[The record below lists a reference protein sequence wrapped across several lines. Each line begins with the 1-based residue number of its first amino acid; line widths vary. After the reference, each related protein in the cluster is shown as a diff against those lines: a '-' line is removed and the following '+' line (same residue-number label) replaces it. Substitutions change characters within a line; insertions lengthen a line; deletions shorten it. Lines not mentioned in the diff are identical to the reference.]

1 MKSNINADKFIK
13 ELIKVEPLQLLGL
26 CMAWGINPKDKT
38 SEEII
43 SEFIWR
49 WSQLNRQERRQ
60 FSKFLRELN
69 SEPKGS
75 GEEVEKLLKQKL
87 DQTQAQNLRE
97 SVNSNE
103 LSNLETS
110 DNPNSPVGAE
120 STPEGELN

>member
-38 SEEII
+38 SEEIV
-43 SEFIWR
+43 SEFIWK

-60 FSKFLRELN
+60 FSKFLKELN

-75 GEEVEKLLKQKL
+75 AESVQNLLKQKL
-87 DQTQAQNLRE
+87 DQRQAQELRE
-97 SVNSNE
+97 PAENNK
-103 LSNLETS
+103 LSAIETT
-110 DNPNSPVGAE
+110 DNPNLSDGAE
-120 STPEGELN
+120 SKAE